1 MPAPGSRPLVCDAA
15 SLGPS
20 LGAVDGLARLQL
32 EAKRRGRV
40 LRLRRVSPGLRE
52 LLDLTGL
59 AEALGVEVGRQPEER
74 EERLGLQEE
83 RHPGD
88 PPV

>member
-1 MPAPGSRPLVCDAA
+1 MPAPHPRAVTCDVG

-20 LGAVDGLARLQL
+20 LAAVDRLARLQL
-32 EAKRRGRV
+32 RAKRCGYVMTPRG
-40 LRLRRVSPGLRE
+40 VSPGLRE

-59 AEALGVEVGRQPEER
+59 AEALGVEVVRQAEER
-74 EERLGLQEE
+74 EQGLGLEEE

>member
-1 MPAPGSRPLVCDAA
+1 MCDVA

-20 LGAVDGLARLQL
+20 LAAVDGLARLQL
-32 EAKRRGRV
+32 EARRRGEV
-40 LRLRRVSPGLRE
+40 VRLQRVSPALRE

-59 AEALGVEVGRQPEER
+59 ADVLGVEMGGQAEER
-74 EERLGLQEE
+74 EERLGLEEE

-88 PPV
+88 PPA